1 MYSLDIL
8 EDRFFLIQP
17 LQVETCQFFA
27 ESILNNHNEII
38 GVIAHDNLSVPT
50 SIYMFASFR
59 IPVIVLDINPLNSLV
74 KEFGIGEVVKS
85 QNDVNLSIMKIK
97 KNYKSYQI
105 KCKEFIS
112 INSWDNSID
121 IHKSVFK

>member
-1 MYSLDIL
+1 MIL
-8 EDRFFLIQP
+8 FIIFILFLIFYSYKDK
-17 LQVETCQFFA
+17 EA
-27 ESILNNHNEII
+27 LN
-38 GVIAHDNLSVPT
+38 A
-50 SIYMFASFR
+50 
-59 IPVIVLDINPLNSLV
+59 LV
-74 KEFGIGEVVKS
+74 KDFGIGEIFKT